1 MRTDIVLTLTGA
13 DRVGIVEEVT
23 KVVLDLSGN
32 VETSRM
38 ARLGGVFA
46 VLMLVSFDG
55 RRAGA
60 LESAL
65 EDLASRGY
73 TVTASQTQ
81 EAVHVQTRPGWRTYR
96 IEIDGADH
104 EGIIHQIASGLSE
117 LGISIESMD
126 TSVSPASMSGTL
138 LFSMRAEVIVP
149 PKVDEATW
157 IGAID
162 DAGKHS
168 QVDVRVTPV

>member
-1 MRTDIVLTLTGA
+1 MRTDIVLTLTGE

-23 KVVLDLSGN
+23 KVVLDLGGN

-46 VLMLVSFDG
+46 MLMLVSFG
-55 RRAGA
+55 SNHTGA
-60 LESAL
+60 LEEAL
-65 EDLASRGY
+65 ADLVSRGY
-73 TVTASQTQ
+73 TVTTSLSHEPPHA
-81 EAVHVQTRPGWRTYR
+81 QTRPGWRTYR

-104 EGIIHQIASGLSE
+104 EGIIHKIASGLSE

-138 LFSMRAEVIVP
+138 LFSMRAEVVVP

-157 IGAID
+157 ISAID
-162 DAGKHS
+162 AAGKHS
-168 QVDVRVTPV
+168 QVDVKVTAI